1 MKYKLICRDEYFIF
15 SVFKVSH
22 FDIPASES
30 GLVIDDK
37 GDKAGKGDDYHDP
50 NESEH
55 THGIGEAT
63 EFRC

>member
-1 MKYKLICRDEYFIF
+1 M
-15 SVFKVSH
+15 SH